1 VFCSNLMKNDVD
13 CGLLLMN
20 SSLIVVV
27 VVMRC
32 FVDELILWVLT
43 ISDL

>member
-1 VFCSNLMKNDVD
+1 VSCSNLMKNDVD

>member
-1 VFCSNLMKNDVD
+1 MFCSNLMKNDVD